1 VNLLLLDAAD
11 VPSERAKVT
20 LTDRRADHIRS
31 VLRASV
37 GDRIRVGRL
46 DGLIGSARLTEI
58 STTRVVLDVVLDIEP
73 PPASPHIL
81 VLGLPRPKA
90 LRRTL
95 VHAVSLGVKRIF
107 IINGFNVD
115 KSYWDSPLLGGD
127 SIREALITGLE
138 QARDT
143 ALPAVELKPRF
154 KPFVEDELVELLE
167 NRKGFVA
174 APSAETPCP
183 TSVAGPCVVAVG
195 PDRGFTEYEES
206 SLAAVGMSPVSL
218 GPRTLRVETSVPA
231 ILGRLAAS

>member
-1 VNLLLLDAAD
+1 
-11 VPSERAKVT
+11 

-46 DGLIGSARLTEI
+46 GGLIGSARLTDI
-58 STTRVVLDVVLDIEP
+58 STTRVILAVVLDTEP
-73 PPASPHIL
+73 PPPSPHIL

-107 IINGFNVD
+107 IINGFHVD
-115 KSYWDSPLLGGD
+115 KSYWQSPLLRKD
-127 SIREALITGLE
+127 SIREALIMGLE
-138 QARDT
+138 QAGDT
-143 ALPAVELKPRF
+143 VLPEVELKSRF
-154 KPFVEDELVELLE
+154 KPFVEDDLVKLLE
-167 NRKGFVA
+167 DRKGFVA

-183 TSVAGPCVVAVG
+183 ASVPEPCVIAVG
-195 PDRGFTEYEES
+195 PDRGFTQYEER
-206 SLAAVGMSPVSL
+206 AMTAVGMSPVSL

-231 ILGRLAAS
+231 ILSRLATS

>member
-1 VNLLLLDAAD
+1 VNLLLLDSAD
-11 VPSERAKVT
+11 VPSERADVT
-20 LTDRRADHIRS
+20 LTDRRAAHIRS

-58 STTRVVLDVVLDIEP
+58 STTRVVLDVVLDTEP

-107 IINGFNVD
+107 IINGFHVD
-115 KSYWDSPLLGGD
+115 KSYWQSPLLRKD

-138 QARDT
+138 QAGDT
-143 ALPAVELKPRF
+143 VLPEVELKSRF
-154 KPFVEDELVELLE
+154 KPFVEDDLVKLLE
-167 NRKGFVA
+167 DRKGFVA
-174 APSAETPCP
+174 TPSAETPCP
-183 TSVAGPCVVAVG
+183 ASVPEPCVVAVG

-206 SLAAVGMSPVSL
+206 SLKAVGMSPVSL

-231 ILGRLAAS
+231 ILSRLAAS